1 MMDETDTFLKKIKK
15 DIENGFPK
23 LEKVLK
29 SLCKI
34 KYGTSIQQK

>member
-1 MMDETDTFLKKIKK
+1 MDETDTFLKKFKK

-29 SLCKI
+29 RSL
-34 KYGTSIQQK
+34 